1 MKSLLCHPPS
11 NIKKAVVEHYFE
23 KLPLEVAPDVTL
35 TDTLQNIIEA
45 LTEVR

>member
-1 MKSLLCHPPS
+1 MESLLCHPLL
-11 NIKKAVVEHYFE
+11 IKKAVAEHYFG
-23 KLPLEVAPDVTL
+23 KLPLEAAPAVTL